1 MRFLLLLLPRLFG
14 GLAPRPP
21 VVERDF
27 SVYFRARQLC
37 GSFLLFDPQANRYT
51 AYNAARCCQGF
62 LPASTFKIPNTLIG
76 SETGVIRDTSQVF
89 KWDGV
94 RRSTSVSS
102 PAVASSRSRFW
113 PSWAC

>member
-1 MRFLLLLLPRLFG
+1 MRFLLLLPLLFS
-14 GLAPRPP
+14 GLAPRPS

-27 SVYFRARQLC
+27 SIYFRARHLR
-37 GSFLLFDPQANRYT
+37 GSFLLFDPQANCYM
-51 AYNAARCCQGF
+51 ACNAARCRQGF
-62 LPASTFKIPNTLIG
+62 LPASTFKISNTLIG
-76 SETGVIRDTSQVF
+76 FEIGVIRDTSQVF

-113 PSWAC
+113 PNWAC

>member
-1 MRFLLLLLPRLFG
+1 MRIFLLLPLLFG

-27 SVYFRARQLC
+27 GAYFWVQQLC
-37 GSFLLFDPQANRYT
+37 GSFLLFDPQANCYM
-51 AYNAARCCQGF
+51 ACNAARCRQGF
-62 LPASTFKIPNTLIG
+62 LPAATFKIPNTLIG
-76 SETGVIRDTSQVF
+76 FEIGVIRDTSQVF

-102 PAVASSRSRFW
+102 LAVASSRSRFW